1 MNNTKP
7 MRWFYV
13 SYNGVEVLPA
23 ESNDPFFIGKLKSPR
38 TVMGHLAFWHEG
50 FPSMLF
56 LCEEL
61 IPAKCLIKVENIVLT
76 LIYEFSNEEDYA
88 DFVAGGDMDGAINNL
103 LQ

>member
-13 SYNGVEVLPA
+13 SYNGVEVLPKV
-23 ESNDPFFIGKLKSPR
+23 EEQYLVFKQKTPR

-56 LCEEL
+56 LCHDL